1 MWIKELHFQLL
12 KDCLHVGSARPEAVS
27 RLDLTPSGCTLFA

>member
-12 KDCLHVGSARPEAVS
+12 KDCLHVGSAGQRQFRA
-27 RLDLTPSGCTLFA
+27 LI